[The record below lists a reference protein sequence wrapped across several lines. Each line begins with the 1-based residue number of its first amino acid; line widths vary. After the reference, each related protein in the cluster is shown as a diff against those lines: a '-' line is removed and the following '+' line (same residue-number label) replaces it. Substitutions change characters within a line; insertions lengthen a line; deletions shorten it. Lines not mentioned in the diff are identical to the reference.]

1 MCGFEFP
8 RLYTRTHP
16 SPDSRKSFCQIPKV
30 YIIPQASTYDWYIS
44 FRKAPGIRVLMR
56 QSFRLTPAIYDETFR
71 SPARI
76 RVLFYGNTLLK
87 WHVYD
92 LDAYCKRRRNQRKQ
106 ANIIEAFVLRV
117 CEWAYCPMD
126 QTRKIEEGGG
136 GKVYLTSEAKGQVI
150 QWQHKIYAEGMPRA
164 LLLMPPTQQA
174 AWTICQLINLCIRR
188 PRLRDQ

>member
-1 MCGFEFP
+1 MYISISISILYIDIYIFVIPMCGFEFP

-136 GKVYLTSEAKGQVI
+136 GRYIWQVRQRAKSYNDSI
-150 QWQHKIYAEGMPRA
+150 RS
-164 LLLMPPTQQA
+164 TQKG
-174 AWTICQLINLCIRR
+174 CHVPCY
-188 PRLRDQ
+188 